1 MSNKREEKHLQSA
14 IKKIS
19 YRSVDPQHPIG
30 NQIEL
35 SIERN
40 RAEAPT
46 LCALW
51 AARLF
56 DKSKSPNDKYARAA
70 IEFHEKGEHAS
81 HIRHILNEAT
91 KTIKILEPQI
101 LYSDNVSVDK
111 LISLGHAYNMTDNTI
126 ATIDLLADYH
136 DDENTPYNEDIAK
149 ILAKAYM
156 DQEEYA
162 LVDYVLA
169 DVMAHNPNDG
179 QAKSM
184 LVKANE
190 LLKQQQQ
197 AVDNTQNFEL

>member
-1 MSNKREEKHLQSA
+1 MTKQTKEKNLQSA
-14 IKKIS
+14 ISKIS
-19 YRSVDPQHPIG
+19 HRLIDPQHPIG

-35 SIERN
+35 SVKSGQS
-40 RAEAPT
+40 EAST

-56 DKSKSPNDKYARAA
+56 DKSKNPNDKYAIAA
-70 IEFHEKGEHAS
+70 TEFLEKGEQAAHV
-81 HIRHILNEAT
+81 HDTLEEANRI
-91 KTIKILEPQI
+91 IKILEPQI
-101 LYSDNVSVDK
+101 LYSDNVNVSK
-111 LISLGHAYNMTDNTI
+111 LIALGKAYNVIGDTI

-136 DDENTPYNEDIAK
+136 DDENTPYNEDVAK

-169 DVMAHNPNDG
+169 DVMAHNPNDE

-197 AVDNTQNFEL
+197 AVNNTQNFEL